1 MHVERENT
9 SELLLCVYP
18 AVKVRE
24 ICEQITAVNWSIIS
38 IKKIHKKIKTVH
50 HWESNPCPHICTYNE
65 EGRTKK

>member
-24 ICEQITAVNWSIIS
+24 ICEQITDKSIVS
-38 IKKIHKKIKTVH
+38 QVM
-50 HWESNPCPHICTYNE
+50 
-65 EGRTKK
+65 

>member
-24 ICEQITAVNWSIIS
+24 ICEQITVLIQLLLSAFFLLFF
-38 IKKIHKKIKTVH
+38 
-50 HWESNPCPHICTYNE
+50 
-65 EGRTKK
+65 